1 MTVCVVITIY
11 RGELL
16 TRHSI
21 LLGSAP
27 EDFRQTKIEDM
38 FDFLEAKDPDNRSGI
53 VTFPNGISE
62 TMLKAVLDNSLQ
74 QKPDNIFLYIC
85 TQSPVRDSEKSLWL
99 CGEEIRR
106 DVITHYAALAEKT
119 GVQMQVVLDWCQ
131 DLASDEELGYEKMPS
146 ASICTGECV

>member
-1 MTVCVVITIY
+1 M
-11 RGELL
+11 

-27 EDFRQTKIEDM
+27 EDFRQTKIENM

-62 TMLKAVLDNSLQ
+62 TMLKAVLDNSLKQ
-74 QKPDNIFLYIC
+74 NPHEILLYVC
-85 TQSPVRDSEKSLWL
+85 TQSPVKDSEKSLWL

-106 DVITHYAALAEKT
+106 DVITHYATLAEKT
-119 GVQMQVVLDWCQ
+119 GVQMQVVLDWCR
-131 DLASDEELGYEKMPS
+131 DFVSEEELGYEKNPLPQS
-146 ASICTGECV
+146 AQEKIYE